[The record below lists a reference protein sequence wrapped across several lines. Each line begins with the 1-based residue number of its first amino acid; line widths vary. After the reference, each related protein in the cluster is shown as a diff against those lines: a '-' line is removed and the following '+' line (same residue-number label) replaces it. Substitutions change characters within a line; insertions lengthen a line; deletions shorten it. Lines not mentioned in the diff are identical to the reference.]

1 MENLQ
6 KLEKILGYE
15 FKNKQLL
22 RQALTHSSYSSR
34 LSENY
39 ERLEFLGDRVLGLTI
54 AALLYRM
61 FPNEPEGSLSQ
72 RHTGLVNKDCVSETA
87 RRLGLDRFVIVANEE
102 IRENENVLCDVCEA
116 VIGAIFIDAGCE
128 QAVEF
133 VNEHWKELIDKNV
146 APPERRQDAVAG
158 NGA

>member
-1 MENLQ
+1 M
-6 KLEKILGYE
+6 
-15 FKNKQLL
+15 
-22 RQALTHSSYSSR
+22 
-34 LSENY
+34 
-39 ERLEFLGDRVLGLTI
+39 
-54 AALLYRM
+54 
-61 FPNEPEGSLSQ
+61 
-72 RHTGLVNKDCVSETA
+72 HTGLVNKDCVSETA

-146 APPERRQDAVAG
+146 APPKDAKTLLQETAHNLGLGVPQYRLVSREGSEHEPLFHMEVVFPGGTAEAG
-158 NGA
+158 SGRNKKLAEQEAAAKMLAKLGIKNG

>member
-39 ERLEFLGDRVLGLTI
+39 
-54 AALLYRM
+54 
-61 FPNEPEGSLSQ
+61 
-72 RHTGLVNKDCVSETA
+72 
-87 RRLGLDRFVIVANEE
+87 
-102 IRENENVLCDVCEA
+102 
-116 VIGAIFIDAGCE
+116 
-128 QAVEF
+128 
-133 VNEHWKELIDKNV
+133 
-146 APPERRQDAVAG
+146 
-158 NGA
+158 

>member
-61 FPNEPEGSLSQ
+61 FPNEPEPLAAAYRSG
-72 RHTGLVNKDCVSETA
+72 
-87 RRLGLDRFVIVANEE
+87 
-102 IRENENVLCDVCEA
+102 
-116 VIGAIFIDAGCE
+116 
-128 QAVEF
+128 
-133 VNEHWKELIDKNV
+133 
-146 APPERRQDAVAG
+146 
-158 NGA
+158 